1 MVEGE
6 KKQAIETLYRKVTED
21 PEYRS
26 EAMGTIF
33 VPGDGSTEARIVLV
47 GEAPGR
53 DEELQGRPF
62 VGAAGRNLARLL
74 ERIGLSRK
82 DVFITNLV
90 KYRPFEPDGKNR
102 KPTLRESKRA
112 LPYLTEELR
121 LLEPDLVV
129 CLGSSAAAMLLDRPS
144 LRMSQA
150 NGEVF
155 EKDGLRILV
164 SYHPSPYNYLSPEK
178 RAAMETAFETL
189 AALLRQQ

>member
-6 KKQAIETLYRKVTED
+6 KKQALEALYRKVTGD

-26 EAMGTIF
+26 EAMGRIF
-33 VPGDGSTEARIVLV
+33 VPGDGSTEAPIVLV

-74 ERIGLSRK
+74 ERIGLSRN

-102 KPTLRESKRA
+102 KPTLRESRRA

-121 LLEPDLVV
+121 LLGPSVVV
-129 CLGSSAAAMLLDRPS
+129 CLGSSAAAMLLDRSS
-144 LRMSQA
+144 LRMSEA
-150 NGEVF
+150 NGAVF

-164 SYHPSPYNYLSPEK
+164 SYHPSPYNYLSPDK
-178 RAAMETAFETL
+178 RAAMEAAFETL
-189 AALLRQQ
+189 AGLIR